1 LALLALEPVKEGKTL
16 VKSFVLGAITGGV
29 IVWFWGREIRE
40 FIDERTS
47 GVRKAA
53 ADRLQAA
60 ADGLQSAAEGL
71 HSARATIESGLGGA

>member
-1 LALLALEPVKEGKTL
+1 LALLALDAAKEGTL
-16 VKSFVLGAITGGV
+16 VKSFVLGAVTGGV